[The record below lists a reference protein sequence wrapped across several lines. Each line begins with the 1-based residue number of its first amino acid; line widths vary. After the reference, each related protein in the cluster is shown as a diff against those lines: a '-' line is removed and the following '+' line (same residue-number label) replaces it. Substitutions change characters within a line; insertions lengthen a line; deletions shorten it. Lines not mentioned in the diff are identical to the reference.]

1 MPIASAPYALP
12 WAISARIRL
21 VPSWAAVTFTA
32 PRASSTVMTS
42 GFNFFSTAFASAASR
57 ILRATSRVSSAIF
70 KVSLCV
76 RGGLLM
82 GGCPVKA
89 HRQRAGDVKGG
100 TFGAVLDLVAAGGAV
115 GNHERFGLSA
125 AHGGQQREF
134 GHLDRS
140 VVGVRAIAERAGH
153 AATAG
158 FDGFD
163 LQIGNE
169 AKRLLHRLE
178 RAKGLLVAMAV
189 HQRFVGDRRKG

>member
-12 WAISARIRL
+12 CAISARIRL

-32 PRASSTVMTS
+32 PRTSSTVMTS
-42 GFNFFSTAFASAASR
+42 GLSFFSTPFASAASR
-57 ILRATSRVSSAIF
+57 ILRAMSRVSSAIF

-76 RGGLLM
+76 RGGLLV
-82 GGCPVKA
+82 GVKA
-89 HRQRAGDVKGG
+89 HRQCAGDVKGG
-100 TFGAVLDLVAAGGAV
+100 AISAVLDLVAAGGAV
-115 GNHERFGLSA
+115 GNHERSCISL

-134 GHLDRS
+134 GHLDRG

-169 AKRLLHRLE
+169 AKRLLDRLE
-178 RAKGLLVAMAV
+178 RAQGFLVAVALDHGLL
-189 HQRFVGDRRKG
+189 GDR